1 MTQPLTGPKKEATGF
16 SSFECNETD
25 GLKAYTFA
33 QNVTDRLSSLGLG
46 ANPQRPRLEKEH
58 EGIFPGLLAG
68 QYFDGRLPTVIRR
81 LSLDQVSALYSLYT
95 NWYRYLV
102 VVTRK
107 VATERSEAI
116 RQKEFIWSHIR
127 SVRKRPDPST
137 GKKITD
143 QTASDETRGDIR
155 FVLLSAKYEEVNSL
169 FEILAAMCEVAE
181 QDMKVISREVTIQQT
196 AFQQKFLSNNFRNR
210 GERMMADDLGGSYGD
225 YRKTVQPPEDTEAAV
240 NEPSAEGVAEEP
252 SAKPPRII
260 SGRPRVGRG
269 S

>member
-1 MTQPLTGPKKEATGF
+1 MTHPLTGPKKEASGF

-33 QNVTDRLSSLGLG
+33 QNVTERLVALGLG

-58 EGIFPGLLAG
+58 EGIFPGLMAG
-68 QYFDGRLPTVIRR
+68 QYFDGRLPTVIRK

-116 RQKEFIWSHIR
+116 RQKEFLWSHIR
-127 SVRKRPDPST
+127 SIRKKPDSS

-155 FVLLSAKYEEVNSL
+155 FVLASAKYEEVNSL
-169 FEILAAMCEVAE
+169 FEILSAMCEVAE

-196 AFQQKFLSNNFRNR
+196 AFQQKFLSNHFRSR
-210 GERMMADDLGGSYGD
+210 GERMMSDDLGGSYGD
-225 YRKTVQPPEDTEAAV
+225 YRKTTAPNDVGATVDEA
-240 NEPSAEGVAEEP
+240 PAEGAAEEP
-252 SAKPPRII
+252 STRQPRIVT
-260 SGRPRVGRG
+260 GRPHIKRG
-269 S
+269 P